1 MGSHPMND
9 AMERGFE
16 LPATVRAYLADPAMR
31 SAVDALLET
40 RSGSLPSGLR
50 LNELADYLAA
60 RAAAELTK
68 YDWSIS
74 MHALWAVTWGAALD
88 AAWRP
93 ATIDE
98 ALDEEFAITPD
109 SCWNEGSFAFR
120 HRRGAHTF
128 FTAVAFDHDQT
139 QIAFSVETANDVLVT
154 EAEGFAWLEDG
165 DWTGWLVAT
174 IPYSPAHPGFTTAD
188 LTYRVESA
196 LAIVQDIVSR

>member
-1 MGSHPMND
+1 MND

-196 LAIVQDIVSR
+196 LAIVQDIVPR